1 MPISA
6 HVSCDDAVV
15 AIKEKHRCH
24 TASGERDAGLV
35 RVSSSN
41 VSNADAALNGDVA
54 CGSVVECHH
63 IARCHYGIRN
73 DDLAASA
80 DANKTSGVSR
90 RERVGRRLVRA

>member
-41 VSNADAALNGDVA
+41 VGDADAALYGDVA
-54 CGSVVECHH
+54 GSSVVERNH
-63 IARCHYGIRN
+63 IARRHDSVG
-73 DDLAASA
+73 DDNFAASA
-80 DANKTSGVSR
+80 DADKSPVI
-90 RERVGRRLVRA
+90 AC

>member
-54 CGSVVECHH
+54 RSGVVERDHVACCHH
-63 IARCHYGIRN
+63 SVGN

-80 DANKTSGVSR
+80 DANEAACIAR
-90 RERVGRRLVRA
+90 RERVGRRFVRA

>member
-6 HVSCDDAVV
+6 YVSCDDAVV

-41 VSNADAALNGDVA
+41 VSNADAALNRDVA
-54 CGSVVECHH
+54 RGCVVERDHIACCHH
-63 IARCHYGIRN
+63 SVGN
-73 DDLAASA
+73 DDLTASA